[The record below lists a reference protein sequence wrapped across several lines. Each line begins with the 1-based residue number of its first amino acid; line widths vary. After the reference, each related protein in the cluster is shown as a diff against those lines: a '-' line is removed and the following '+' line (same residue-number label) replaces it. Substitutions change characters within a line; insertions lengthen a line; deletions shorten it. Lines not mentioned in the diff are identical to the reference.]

1 MIGMKR
7 STSVNA
13 VKKRQKGE
21 RETKEVYDLVEPAD
35 EPTPKKRRRHVIET
49 QCESEPEEKES
60 ESVRPKVKRQRKR
73 TIAQD
78 TKSANFFGIDTEE
91 EDVTPVES
99 AISKA
104 KFSFGI
110 GDDDDD
116 EEDAQAVEEETVAN
130 AVMPDE
136 EPTVVSEEETV
147 ADEAAVESAT
157 TEEKMEVNPNTK
169 WGIDTA
175 PEMVSDE
182 ESVVVESE
190 KEKPLEPM
198 KMQGKLDGLPVIKKI
213 QRAISLYSSKNGGA
227 CANDIVIRY
236 STDSLPQATVTD
248 GGTLALPNCR
258 VFSAGR
264 IVEWDQINELRVP
277 KGETVE
283 LDLGVSILLPDF
295 YELELVSVHNLRA
308 KYGLMMQQ
316 PVNVSRQ
323 DAMFPLTV
331 TLKAVEDL
339 AYIQKF
345 QSIIQARVIRV

>member
-7 STSVNA
+7 NTSVNA
-13 VKKRQKGE
+13 VKKGQKDE
-21 RETKEVYDLVEPAD
+21 RETKEVYDLVEPVD
-35 EPTPKKRRRHVIET
+35 EPTPKRRRRHVVET
-49 QCESEPEEKES
+49 QCESEPEKEES
-60 ESVRPKVKRQRKR
+60 EPVRPKVKRQRKR

-91 EDVTPVES
+91 EDATPVES

-110 GDDDDD
+110 GDDDDE
-116 EEDAQAVEEETVAN
+116 EEDAQAVEDETVDN
-130 AVMPDE
+130 AVMLDE
-136 EPTVVSEEETV
+136 EPTVVSEEEMV
-147 ADEAAVESAT
+147 ADEAVVESTT
-157 TEEKMEVNPNTK
+157 TEEKMETNPNTK

-175 PEMVSDE
+175 PEIVSDE
-182 ESVVVESE
+182 EQVVVESE

-213 QRAISLYSSKNGGA
+213 QRAISLYNSKNGGA

-264 IVEWDQINELRVP
+264 VVEWDQINELRVP

-316 PVNVSRQ
+316 PVSVSRQ